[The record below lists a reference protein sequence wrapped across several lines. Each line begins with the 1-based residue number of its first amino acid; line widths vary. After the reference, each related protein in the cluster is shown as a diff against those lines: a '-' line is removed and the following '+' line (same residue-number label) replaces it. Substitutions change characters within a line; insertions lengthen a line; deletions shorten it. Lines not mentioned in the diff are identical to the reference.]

1 MLLKKQ
7 VDDPQSLFYL
17 SYCKYCGRPFIKTH
31 NRQVYCGEECKSW
44 SRKEQKAIYQRKRRR
59 LINKGILISNET
71 QRLGTSHL
79 SQNRHIDEVKEFL
92 AVHTELKRIMRIR
105 I

>member
-31 NRQVYCGEECKSW
+31 NRIMYCSSECKCYAL
-44 SRKEQKAIYQRKRRR
+44 KEQKAIYQQKRRL
-59 LINKGILISNET
+59 LIKNGELISNEN
-71 QRLGTSHL
+71 RELGTTFL
-79 SQNRHIDEVKEFL
+79 SAHPKQDFILEEKAIKR
-92 AVHTELKRIMRIR
+92 ELKRIGV
-105 I
+105 